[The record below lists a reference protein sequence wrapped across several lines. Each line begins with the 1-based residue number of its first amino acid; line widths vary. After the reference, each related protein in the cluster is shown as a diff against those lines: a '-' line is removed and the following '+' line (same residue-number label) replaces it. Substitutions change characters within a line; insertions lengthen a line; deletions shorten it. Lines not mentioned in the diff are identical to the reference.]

1 MAEKIK
7 ILQTITRLGIS
18 IPLFIIIIIV
28 WSYFILK
35 AAKPKIS
42 DTTNSL
48 ASFHPVNAFCGA
60 QVQTVGAKAPT
71 TAMTQSGEAALLD
84 TPCAD
89 ATKTRYKCKLLPK
102 YNNGS
107 LFMINNEDIVNHDDD
122 ADGTP
127 NDNYIACD
135 SDQKYDENASWCDDP
150 NLPTITTVDSTTNL
164 PMMKYK
170 AKLNCCKD
178 HIYESNINYVGLF
191 TYLLITLP
199 LIYFFIEKTV
209 VFFVNYRDDIPIDND
224 QFQVLGEYISKN
236 GGKYVA
242 LAIAAYFIILPF
254 FRFLFVSYKCEDQHS
269 ASGDNC
275 GKSCTSDGDCASL
288 HGNSSCHMCLNNV
301 CAHPNFTD
309 AGGNVSAANVSIS
322 VCGLKS
328 ILNDLSENDIN
339 ELYSK
344 YVPSGTATTKAA
356 KITKLN
362 NQFTDNESLHKKATS
377 EFLKFMPQQEIMI
390 NDTIA
395 PFRLRLPNPP
405 NVAGFN
411 HILNNYIHLEDYSYK
426 PPSSSASATTGGSA
440 TTTTTGGS
448 APACSSKTD
457 EISCNKNHDCKW
469 APPSAGAPPKCLDN
483 KCKDSTGKNS
493 QRYVLPDVYGI
504 NATQRIDDLTL
515 HNKVIRG
522 GLDIPAPTNPP
533 ATNVPDNIYPC
544 NDVVISQL
552 QKVAAKASLSQS
564 KTITSGMESWIQ
576 NFELARLECADK
588 SGSCYMDDYVCKTD
602 RGVPI
607 PLKYSSIPSKEH
619 TIGEA
624 TDIGC
629 QTAMYPCS
637 PGSDPNTHAP
647 CTALVRDSKTGYLLE
662 KANGGLCKP
671 LVWTNQSWVNATS
684 ASPKGSVKH
693 MCVPNKAGGSAGDLP
708 SSSKPTIKG
717 ATVGTWVN
725 TIAKP
730 GKQVTSKCTA
740 VKRYPQS
747 LVQDSSKNNPYYRW
761 SPKAAGNQLLCSD
774 WTGSCPSGQTK
785 NNLSTHRISHEQVDC
800 CVSLN
805 TPPGPQSLFVTGTSG
820 KGLPINSVTPV
831 QIN

>member
-60 QVQTVGAKAPT
+60 QVQTVGATAPT

-84 TPCAD
+84 TPCDD
-89 ATKTRYKCKLLPK
+89 ATKTRYKCKLLPQ
-102 YNNGS
+102 YNNGP

-135 SDQKYDENASWCDDP
+135 SDQKYDENASWCDDS

-164 PMMKYK
+164 PMIKYK

-178 HIYESNINYVGLF
+178 HIYESSINYVGLF

-209 VFFVNYRDDIPIDND
+209 VFFVNYRDDVPIDND

-301 CAHPNFTD
+301 CAHPNFSD

-344 YVPSGTATTKAA
+344 YNPSGALTDKAA
-356 KITKLN
+356 KITRLN
-362 NQFTDNESLHKKATS
+362 DQFTDNESLHKKATS
-377 EFLKFMPQQEIMI
+377 EFLKFIPQQEIMI

-411 HILNNYIHLEDYSYK
+411 HILNNYIQLENYSYT
-426 PPSSSASATTGGSA
+426 PPSGGSA
-440 TTTTTGGS
+440 T
-448 APACSSKTD
+448 CSSNTD

-469 APPSAGAPPKCLDN
+469 APASAGATPTCIDN
-483 KCKDSTGKNS
+483 KCKDSAGADS

-552 QKVAAKASLSQS
+552 QKLAAKALLGPS
-564 KTITSGMESWIQ
+564 KTITTDMESWIQ

-607 PLKYSSIPSKEH
+607 PLKYSSVPITQAY

-637 PGSDPNTHAP
+637 PGSDPNTPAP
-647 CTALVRDSKTGYLLE
+647 CTALVGDSTTGYLLE

-671 LVWTNQSWVNATS
+671 LVWTNNSWADATS
-684 ASPKGSVKH
+684 ANSADTVKN
-693 MCVPNKAGGSAGDLP
+693 MCVPNNADGSPGPLP
-708 SSSKPTIKG
+708 SSSNKTIDN
-717 ATVGTWVN
+717 ATVGTWVT
-725 TIAKP
+725 TIDQP
-730 GKQVTSKCTA
+730 GKQVASKCTA

-747 LVQDSSKNNPYYRW
+747 LVQDSSTNNPYYRW

-774 WTGSCPSGQTK
+774 WTGSCPSDQTK
-785 NNLSTHRISHEQVDC
+785 NNLSTHRINHEQVDC

-820 KGLPINSVTPV
+820 TGSVIHSLTPV